1 MNSHGVWKRLLRNRL
16 ALAGLIFLGFMA
28 VAALVGPAI
37 MPYGFAQQVPAD
49 RLLAPGGSHTLGT
62 DDLGRDVLSRLVSG
76 VRISLGVALAVECV
90 VVVLGLVVGLVAGY
104 FGGWIDNL
112 LVGTTNV
119 MLSFPDVLLAVLL
132 LGTLGA
138 KDAGPYQSLV
148 LVVLAL
154 GITGWPPLA
163 RLVRGQVL
171 SLRRR
176 EFVEAAVALGA
187 GNGRILV
194 RHILPNLISPV
205 IVAVTVDAA
214 GVILAEATLSF
225 LGIGVQQ
232 PIPSW
237 GRMINDALAY
247 YRSQPML
254 LVWPSVCLSATVLAL
269 NFVGDGLRD
278 ALDPRERT

>member
-1 MNSHGVWKRLLRNRL
+1 MSARAVWRRLLANRL
-16 ALAGLIFLGFMA
+16 AFAGVVFLILLAVTAAIGPVLI
-28 VAALVGPAI
+28 
-37 MPYGFAQQVPAD
+37 PYGFAQQIPAD
-49 RLLAPGGSHTLGT
+49 RLAAPGGAHLLGT

-76 VRISLGVALAVECV
+76 VRISLGVALAVEV
-90 VVVLGLVVGLVAGY
+90 VVVLLGITVGLVAGY
-104 FGGWIDNL
+104 FGGWIDSA
-112 LVGTTNV
+112 LVGATNV

-138 KDAGPYQSLV
+138 KDAGPYQSLG

-176 EFVEAAVALGA
+176 EFVEAAVVLGA
-187 GNGRILV
+187 GNGRILL
-194 RHILPNLISPV
+194 RHILPNLVSPV

-254 LVWPSVCLSATVLAL
+254 LVWPSACLSLTVLSL

-278 ALDPRERT
+278 ALDPRELV